1 MAEKRT
7 INIDIK
13 NNADETAKDFDTLNK
28 SIDNTTKSTKNLNST
43 FEEVYGE
50 LQPLTTRMGEAED
63 RLYELAL
70 AGDTASKE
78 YQELLTK
85 VGEYRKVQIQ
95 TDLAVDGAATT
106 MTQKLGSAL
115 NGATSGFAATQGA
128 MALFGDENQALEE
141 SLLKVQSALAI
152 QQGVQGLTEAYREL
166 SIGSKLAAAGQAAF
180 TFVTG
185 GATTGLKL
193 FRAALISTGVG
204 ALVVGIG
211 LLVANFDK
219 VKAVL
224 TDVNKGFKEGG
235 LMTKALMIAFMPLIA
250 TVKLFQKGLQA
261 IGVLET
267 EQEKTRKANAEAS
280 AKRSEANAERLQKEI
295 DNLKEIRENLDK
307 NYQAYQRQLNA
318 EIEALKQSKEGLKN
332 KKEIAAID
340 DQIRQKSIEGIE
352 EEYNTFKEA
361 QQLKLEGFEKE
372 IKKNQDRINAAK
384 ARGSSQYKTE
394 LFYVQKYTAEANK
407 LRNELNTN
415 NFTQYQEYLNK
426 LEAVDIEK
434 ARKEKEEQKASN
446 DRYKQYLQDRLNI
459 RRKIEDIENSL
470 LTDGVEKEL
479 EINRDKFRRLRE
491 DVKGNREERKILTDL
506 YNQQEA
512 QAEAKIIA
520 DNQKRR
526 EDAFETERSERVE
539 LLNFVDE
546 LNTKEVESEK
556 AKNLAIIE
564 SSKDA
569 AAKQKEID
577 EKAKADAQAIQ
588 DFKFDIASQGL
599 QTISNLSELFAG
611 KSEKAAKRAFQVQK
625 AVSIAQ
631 ATIDT
636 YKSAN
641 AIFAS
646 TAANPITVLNPSAP
660 FIAAGV
666 AVAAGLV
673 NVATIA
679 SQQFQ
684 GGGAT
689 DGGGQESAPDLGGGA
704 APQFNVVGDSGI
716 NQIAQLQQQ
725 PVQAFVVSGEVT
737 TSQALDR
744 NRVQNATL

>member
-128 MALFGDENQALEE
+128 MALLGSENQALEE

-152 QQGVQGLTEAYREL
+152 QQGVDGLRASYKAL
-166 SIGSKLAAAGQAAF
+166 GSATGIATKAQAAF
-180 TFVTG
+180 NFVINLNPIVLIVTG
-185 GATTGLKL
+185 ITLAIAALLKFTSFLDPAIQGLKDFGDAIGLTDFAEKERAEEQKKRHEEFKKQQAERIAL
-193 FRAALISTGVG
+193 FENE
-204 ALVVGIG
+204 IG
-211 LLVANFDK
+211 LLRFRDEKIQKSYDN
-219 VKAVL
+219 
-224 TDVNKGFKEGG
+224 E
-235 LMTKALMIAFMPLIA
+235 I
-250 TVKLFQKGLQA
+250 KL
-261 IGVLET
+261 
-267 EQEKTRKANAEAS
+267 RKAAGKDFA
-280 AKRSEANAERLQKEI
+280 
-295 DNLKEIRENLDK
+295 
-307 NYQAYQRQLNA
+307 
-318 EIEALKQSKEGLKN
+318 
-332 KKEIAAID
+332 
-340 DQIRQKSIEGIE
+340 
-352 EEYNTFKEA
+352 
-361 QQLKLEGFEKE
+361 
-372 IKKNQDRINAAK
+372 
-384 ARGSSQYKTE
+384 
-394 LFYVQKYTAEANK
+394 
-407 LRNELNTN
+407 
-415 NFTQYQEYLNK
+415 
-426 LEAVDIEK
+426 DIEK
-434 ARKEKEEQKASN
+434 AKLQTTVATEAKILKQRINKLNEFKKQGKTLMVAIATEQAKAQLDVVKNAQADLKILENKNLKERLDN
-446 DRYKQYLQDRLNI
+446 YKNYAAERLSI
-459 RRKIEDIENSL
+459 ARQIEDIENGL
-470 LTDGVEKEL
+470 LEDGIEKEL
-479 EINRDKFRRLRE
+479 EINRDKFRKLRE

-546 LNTKEVESEK
+546 LNAAEVESEK

-577 EKAKADAQAIQ
+577 EKAKADAKEIQ

-684 GGGAT
+684 GGGSN
-689 DGGGQESAPDLGGGA
+689 GWWWIKNLH
-704 APQFNVVGDSGI
+704 
-716 NQIAQLQQQ
+716 QI
-725 PVQAFVVSGEVT
+725 
-737 TSQALDR
+737 
-744 NRVQNATL
+744 